1 MSKLNQK
8 WIVQPHGELVAL
20 ADGILTVEGSII
32 MPLGTFPRRMTVLA
46 LHDGGSAIWSPVPLR
61 EAEMSRIEALGPV
74 RFLIVPN
81 RGHRLDLKPWK
92 DRYPGAR
99 IIAPPTA
106 REAVMEAAPVDATT
120 DIIGDPDIEFQ
131 TVAGTKEDEFALI
144 VRRGDDDTLILN
156 DILSN
161 VRHPKGLG
169 AQVMARLLGFG
180 VKRPRTS
187 RPVRLMFVKDPA
199 ALARQFRAWAAIPQ
213 LRRIIVSHGD
223 IIDQAPREALIQA
236 AADFEH

>member
-8 WIVQPHGELVAL
+8 WIVQPHGELVAP
-20 ADGILTVEGSII
+20 AEGILSAEGSIV

-74 RFLIVPN
+74 RYLVVPN

-106 REAVMEAAPVDATT
+106 REAVMEAAPVDAIT

-131 TVAGTKEDEFALI
+131 IVAGTKEDEFALI
-144 VRRGDDDTLILN
+144 IQRGDDNTLILN

-187 RPVRLMFVKDPA
+187 RPVRLMFVKDPTE
-199 ALARQFRAWAAIPQ
+199 LAKQFRSWAAIPQ

-223 IIDQAPREALIQA
+223 IIDQAPRKALVQA
-236 AADFEH
+236 AEDFEH

>member
-169 AQVMARLLGFG
+169 AQVMARLLRFG

-187 RPVRLMFVKDPA
+187 RPVRLVFVKDPA
-199 ALARQFRAWAAIPQ
+199 TLARQFRAWAAMPQ
-213 LRRIIVSHGD
+213 LHRIIVSHCD
-223 IIDQAPREALIQA
+223 IIDQAAREALIQV

>member
-8 WIVQPHGELVAL
+8 WIVQPHGDLIAL
-20 ADGILTVEGSII
+20 ADGLLTVEGSIV

-46 LHDGGSAIWSPVPLR
+46 LHDGGSAIWSTIPLR

-92 DRYPGAR
+92 NRYPGAR

-106 REAVMEAAPVDATT
+106 REAVVEAAPVDATT

-144 VRRGDDDTLILN
+144 IRRADDTTLVLN

-169 AQVMARLLGFG
+169 TQILARLLGFG
-180 VKRPRTS
+180 VNRPRTS
-187 RPVRLMFVKDPA
+187 RPVRLMFVKDPN
-199 ALARQFRAWAAIPQ
+199 ALANQFRAWAAIPQ

-223 IIDQAPREALIQA
+223 IIDGAPREALIKA
-236 AADFEH
+236 AADFE